1 MLTTGADN
9 VYRRIFIPHEEEYK
23 RLKSASRFALAVI
36 IVLTAVLS
44 GGWFAFGVY
53 LVYVDPPNALVL
65 LLTLVFGPLVFSLL
79 RLADEKISIGKYG
92 LTRRGRII
100 DFYVKNVANPFLEVV
115 YGIELVNKP
124 DQMPTRHAENFRVNA
139 RRSSRG
145 SSDLYSLHSDDS
157 DIYVLETPLGKQRLY
172 SVYAVIN
179 AKTPIFERIQDK
191 DGIRVFGTGEEVLV
205 IIEGRAEWLLKLTSN
220 PHKQLLRICAKLNQ
234 INHIKKSL

>member
-1 MLTTGADN
+1 
-9 VYRRIFIPHEEEYK
+9 
-23 RLKSASRFALAVI
+23 VI
-36 IVLTAVLS
+36 AVLTAVLS
-44 GGWFAFGVY
+44 GGWFVLGFY
-53 LVYVDPPNALVL
+53 LTYVNPTFALMLVS
-65 LLTLVFGPLVFSLL
+65 TLVFGPLVFCLL
-79 RLADEKISIGKYG
+79 RLADEKISVGKYG
-92 LTRRGRII
+92 LTRKGRII

-115 YGIELVNKP
+115 YEVELVNEP
-124 DQMPTRHAENFRVNA
+124 DQIPTRHAESFRANA

-157 DIYVLETPLGKQRLY
+157 DIYVLKTPLGKQQLY

-205 IIEGRAEWLLKLTSN
+205 IIEGRAEWLLKFTSS

-234 INHIKKSL
+234 INHIKEYL